1 MRSMLAP
8 PHPLPVR
15 VCSSTLLSRRLTTL
29 IVFSILLAMLPMP
42 STCLSSAT
50 PCHLTVANRKFPHRL
65 VRNTPII
72 DRPYPAI
79 KGGVEASCGARHRRS
94 IGGRGIL
101 EIG

>member
-79 KGGVEASCGARHRRS
+79 KGGIEASCGARHRRS